1 MFSKQRQNG
10 VNNNNNNNN
19 NTWLVLKMKP
29 ETGILP
35 VQVVRGIFINQ
46 QAAGWFADRRR
57 R

>member
-1 MFSKQRQNG
+1 MFSKQLQNG
-10 VNNNNNNNN
+10 VNNNN